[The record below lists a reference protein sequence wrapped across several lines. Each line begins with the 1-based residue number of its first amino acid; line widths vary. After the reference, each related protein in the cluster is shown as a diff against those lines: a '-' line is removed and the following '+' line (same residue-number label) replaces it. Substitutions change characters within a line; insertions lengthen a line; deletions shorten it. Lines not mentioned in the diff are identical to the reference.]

1 MSDFAIFNDSA
12 ADLSE
17 SYVKINDITVIP
29 YYITFGG
36 LNYFRENVDLTHD
49 EFYSQISRGIIPQT
63 TSPSV
68 KDYFDAFK
76 TAVDQGKKVICF
88 CLSSKLASSYKN
100 ACLAANEFNKWDR
113 VVYVID
119 SWLASAA
126 QGLLVNE
133 AVHMKYNGLEI
144 EEVVRKS
151 EEIKKTGEIMF
162 VIDDLTYLEKGGRIG
177 KADAFLGTLLN
188 IKPVIMLKFGELLP
202 LAKVVGRKNAVAK
215 VKKRAA
221 SNMLKYGNYSSTIL
235 NFKEIGDVDGFA
247 QGIHMTMSPFSIGS
261 TIGSHVGTTAAGIAY
276 IKRYD

>member
-1 MSDFAIFNDSA
+1 
-12 ADLSE
+12 
-17 SYVKINDITVIP
+17 
-29 YYITFGG
+29 
-36 LNYFRENVDLTHD
+36 
-49 EFYSQISRGIIPQT
+49 
-63 TSPSV
+63 
-68 KDYFDAFK
+68 
-76 TAVDQGKKVICF
+76 
-88 CLSSKLASSYKN
+88 
-100 ACLAANEFNKWDR
+100 
-113 VVYVID
+113 
-119 SWLASAA
+119 
-126 QGLLVNE
+126 
-133 AVHMKYNGLEI
+133 MKYNGLEI